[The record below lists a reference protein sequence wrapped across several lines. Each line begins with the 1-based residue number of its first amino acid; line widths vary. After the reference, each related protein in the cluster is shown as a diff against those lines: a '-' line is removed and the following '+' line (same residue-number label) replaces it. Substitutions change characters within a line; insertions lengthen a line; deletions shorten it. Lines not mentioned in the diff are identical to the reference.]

1 MNSGN
6 VVWPLDTH
14 LAALTV
20 AYSIIKCASLF
31 AALCWHGSILTEG
44 QISAEPKYAAID
56 WQCWVRYG
64 SWSQCPHCGSLMYN
78 DQYFQDYIYQTQ
90 ATTGKPHVGASR
102 GFTQRASRACS
113 RPCRRELALVCF
125 PSRLESMEELESRFG
140 DSIRHQGQEHPTGY
154 LLCQALRRLEAP
166 VLVSSSSYS

>member
-1 MNSGN
+1 MNSGI

-56 WQCWVRYG
+56 WQCWLRYG

-78 DQYFQDYIYQTQ
+78 DQYFRDNIYQTR
-90 ATTGKPHVGASR
+90 ATTGKPCPMSVHGGASPSEPLVHAHGHVGVSSR
-102 GFTQRASRACS
+102 WWYLSAMYKPVA
-113 RPCRRELALVCF
+113 VCVVIEF
-125 PSRLESMEELESRFG
+125 GQLQLCPTVHLESSFFFKPLVFPRKVISRQ
-140 DSIRHQGQEHPTGY
+140 I
-154 LLCQALRRLEAP
+154 
-166 VLVSSSSYS
+166 

>member
-1 MNSGN
+1 MNSGI

-20 AYSIIKCASLF
+20 AYSKIKCASLF

-64 SWSQCPHCGSLMYN
+64 SWSQCPHCGNLIYN
-78 DQYFQDYIYQTQ
+78 DQYFQEYIYQTR
-90 ATTGKPHVGASR
+90 ATTG

-113 RPCRRELALVCF
+113 RPCRRELALVVF
-125 PSRLESMEELESRFG
+125 VRNV
-140 DSIRHQGQEHPTGY
+140 
-154 LLCQALRRLEAP
+154 QASSGLRRMHTSA
-166 VLVSSSSYS
+166 